1 MPLKEMLI
9 NSRISSL
16 LASFP
21 FRTKSVINGCNEPA
35 SGLHAS
41 GAGKTHRRKMTFQEK
56 KLTLSPSLSSLLP

>member
-1 MPLKEMLI
+1 MPLKEILI

-21 FRTKSVINGCNEPA
+21 FRIKSMINGCKQSA

-41 GAGKTHRRKMTFQEK
+41 RAEKTHRRKMTFKGK
-56 KLTLSPSLSSLLP
+56 KLTLTPSLSLLLP